1 MPKSKIILSRKKSRD
16 EMQLHF
22 GQRFLTFSAPGPLFL
37 KILAWGP
44 LVHVYTISQS
54 GGRRCLHLED

>member
-1 MPKSKIILSRKKSRD
+1 
-16 EMQLHF
+16 MQLQF
-22 GQRFLTFSAPGPLFL
+22 GQRFLTFPAPGLLFL